1 MKSVIIGL
9 CMLLFIFAAQ
19 AGTFLDTFD
28 DEALV
33 NYQELVMFG
42 INVHGPS
49 PWEIIDGELEI
60 INKGA
65 PRLLTIG
72 EERWQ
77 DYDIEFNVKPL
88 EKHGPGIIMI
98 AARIKGTWGV
108 VCGIDDLAGPAV
120 EPIAT
125 CWGGNLRGLSFV
137 TYNKKPHRLLKLRK
151 WATFKLSVHGK
162 RLTFWIN
169 GKQVL
174 GPVILEAKIFE
185 DGVEFP
191 DYPTGRIGLGLTN
204 YTARFDN
211 FKATGPGVPNT
222 DGLSVTSQT
231 KLATTWGNL
240 KQARDNIMPLKE
252 K

>member
-9 CMLLFIFAAQ
+9 CLLLFIFAAQ

-28 DEALV
+28 DKELV
-33 NYQELVMFG
+33 NWQELVMFG
-42 INVHGPS
+42 INTPGPG
-49 PWEIIDGELEI
+49 PWEIIDGELQI
-60 INKGA
+60 INRGA
-65 PRLLTIG
+65 TRLLTIG
-72 EERWQ
+72 EDTWQ

-88 EKHGPGIIMI
+88 EKHGPGIIVI

-108 VCGIDDLAGPAV
+108 VCGIDDFAGPAA
-120 EPIAT
+120 EPIAN
-125 CWGGNLRGLSFV
+125 CFGGNLRGHIFL
-137 TYNKKPHRLLKLRK
+137 TYDRKPHRLLKLRK

-162 RLTFWIN
+162 HLTFWIN

-174 GPVILEAKIFE
+174 DPIALEPLHGFP
-185 DGVEFP
+185 EF
-191 DYPTGRIGLGLTN
+191 PTGRVGLGLTN

-211 FKATGPGVPNT
+211 FKITGPGIPNT

-240 KQARDNIMPLKE
+240 KQARDNITPLN
-252 K
+252 

>member
-1 MKSVIIGL
+1 MKPVIIGL
-9 CMLLFIFAAQ
+9 CILLFIFAAQ

-28 DEALV
+28 DEELV

-42 INVHGPS
+42 INPPGPS
-49 PWEIIDGELEI
+49 PWEIIDDELEI
-60 INKGA
+60 INRGV

-72 EERWQ
+72 EEKWQ

-88 EKHGPGIIMI
+88 EKHGPGIIVI

-120 EPIAT
+120 EPTAT
-125 CWGGNLRGLSFV
+125 CFGGNLRGHSFLS
-137 TYNKKPHRLLKLRK
+137 YDEKPHRLLKLRK
-151 WATFKLSVHGK
+151 WATFQVSVRGK
-162 RLTFWIN
+162 HLTFRIN

-174 GPVILEAKIFE
+174 DPIALEPLHGFP
-185 DGVEFP
+185 EF
-191 DYPTGRIGLGLTN
+191 PTGRVGLGLTN

-211 FKATGPGVPNT
+211 FKITGPGIPNT

-240 KQARDNIMPLKE
+240 KQSRGNVTPLN
-252 K
+252 

>member
-9 CMLLFIFAAQ
+9 CILLFIFAAQ

-28 DEALV
+28 DEELV

-42 INVHGPS
+42 VNPPGPS
-49 PWEIIDGELEI
+49 PWEIIDDELEI
-60 INKGA
+60 INRDA

-72 EERWQ
+72 EDTWQ

-88 EKHGPGIIMI
+88 EKHGPGIIVI
-98 AARIKGTWGV
+98 AVRIKGTWGV
-108 VCGIDDLAGPAV
+108 VCGIDDFAGPAV
-120 EPIAT
+120 EPIAI
-125 CWGGNLRGLSFV
+125 CFGGNLRGRSFL
-137 TYNKKPHRLLKLRK
+137 TYDEKPHRLLKLRK
-151 WATFKLSVHGK
+151 WATFQVSVRGK
-162 RLTFWIN
+162 HLTFRIN

-174 GPVILEAKIFE
+174 DPIALEPLHGFP
-185 DGVEFP
+185 EF
-191 DYPTGRIGLGLTN
+191 PTGRVGLGLTN

-211 FKATGPGVPNT
+211 FKVTGPGIPNT

-240 KQARDNIMPLKE
+240 KQSRGNITPLN
-252 K
+252 

>member
-9 CMLLFIFAAQ
+9 CILLFIFAAQ

-28 DEALV
+28 DEELA

-42 INVHGPS
+42 INPAGPS
-49 PWEIIDGELEI
+49 PWEIIDDELEI
-60 INKGA
+60 IHKGA

-72 EERWQ
+72 EEKWQ

-88 EKHGPGIIMI
+88 EKHGPGIIVI

-108 VCGIDDLAGPAV
+108 VCGIDDFAGPAV
-120 EPIAT
+120 GPMAT
-125 CWGGNLRGLSFV
+125 CFGGNLRGQSFL
-137 TYNKKPHRLLKLRK
+137 TYDEKPHRLLKLRK
-151 WATFKLSVHGK
+151 WATFQVSVRGK
-162 RLTFWIN
+162 HLTFRIN

-174 GPVILEAKIFE
+174 DPIALEPLHGFP
-185 DGVEFP
+185 EF
-191 DYPTGRIGLGLTN
+191 PTGRVGLGLTN

-211 FKATGPGVPNT
+211 FKVTGPGIPNT

-240 KQARDNIMPLKE
+240 KQARDNITPLN
-252 K
+252 